1 VKIKR
6 LVALQLV
13 GVAFATCVSA
23 SQKQKPKSCWDT
35 ANTQFELNQCAGS
48 DLDATDKELNKVYQ
62 QILKKYA
69 DDPVFIAK
77 FKAAQRAWLQFRDAE
92 LAAVYP
98 HESEPAYYGS
108 VLPMC
113 HAGEKARI
121 TFLRVKELKRWAEG
135 IDEGEVCAGSVKF
148 KDAAEAKSGSH
159 SKK

>member
-1 VKIKR
+1 M
-6 LVALQLV
+6 VA
-13 GVAFATCVSA
+13 GFATLASA
-23 SQKQKPKSCWDT
+23 SQKYKPKSCWDT
-35 ANTQFELNQCAGS
+35 ANTQSELNECAAS
-48 DLDATDKELNKVYQ
+48 DLDSTDKELNRVYH

-69 DDPVFIAK
+69 DDPVFITK

-98 HESEPAYYGS
+98 HDSEPTQYGS
-108 VLPMC
+108 VFPMC
-113 HAGEKARI
+113 HSGEKARI

-148 KDAAEAKSGSH
+148 KDEVKPRKDSS